1 MALVH
6 SGVIENYIQRV
17 TELSQSTQRI
27 PTSTELEAIA
37 GELGI
42 EPEEIKAAQK
52 QATDHF
58 TRAQGYMR
66 LGYWDDAI
74 AELDD
79 AIAFNPGESK
89 FLLCSAEAHLGK
101 WKHHHRA
108 QDADQMHLRVRQCLS
123 LDPGCE
129 AALNLLGEF
138 RRRQR
143 SYFRTLMGGL
153 IFAGAVLCGGGIY
166 YFLQGGLP
174 FVIEEKAR
182 LEDLQ
187 NTIRSQNDTIAQ
199 LIGEQKAL
207 RREFEAA
214 LNQQLQ
220 ENRQSGDRLNKLYA
234 RFKYL
239 EDKVK
244 EYQNPP
250 IVVPTPAPTPP
261 PAQGN
266 SSPPLVDGRKN

>member
-6 SGVIENYIQRV
+6 SGVIENNIQRV

-27 PTSTELEAIA
+27 PTTAELEAIA

-42 EPEEIKAAQK
+42 EPEEIQAAQK

-79 AIAFNPGESK
+79 AIAFNPGKSQ
-89 FLLCSAEAHLGK
+89 FLLCSAQAHFGK
-101 WKHHHRA
+101 WKDYHRTH
-108 QDADQMHLRVRQCLS
+108 DADQMHLRVRQCLS
-123 LDPGCE
+123 LDPSCE
-129 AALNLLGEF
+129 EALNLLGEF
-138 RRRQR
+138 RRRQKR
-143 SYFRTLMGGL
+143 YFRTLMGGL
-153 IFAGAVLCGGGIY
+153 LFAGAVLFGGGIY
-166 YFLQGGLP
+166 YLLQGGLP

-187 NTIRSQNDTIAQ
+187 NTIQSQNDTIGQ

-214 LNQQLQ
+214 LSRQLQ
-220 ENRQSGDRLNKLYA
+220 ENRQSGDRLNKLQA

-244 EYQNPP
+244 EYQTPP
-250 IVVPTPAPTPP
+250 IVVPTPEPTPP
-261 PAQGN
+261 QPQQN
-266 SSPPLVDGRKN
+266 